1 MQHALPQHPNLEQL
15 KRQAK
20 DLLKDYRA
28 GDPATLRLVEQH
40 GSGHM
45 KPGPDSMFGLAAA
58 QHVLAREY
66 GFASWPK
73 LKQHVETVLAAQKT
87 LAAAP
92 AMPDNRE
99 ARRITR
105 QQRTQALAERLI
117 AAAQKPDLGQ
127 LFQAL
132 ILPGHDLLTV
142 RAYLVEHQAH
152 AGLID
157 ALLRGVD
164 DPQARTRF
172 LTAQAM
178 DHFADARCAEP
189 LRRLLHDRVPRV
201 RWAALHSLTCEACK
215 LEPLPATDDLV
226 PSLIDLAQHDVS
238 IQVRRVATYEL
249 GNVCQDERAGAALAT
264 ILAQES
270 DRTIRRHAQAAL
282 DRQRQND

>member
-1 MQHALPQHPNLEQL
+1 MQHPLPLRPNLEQF

-28 GDPATLRLVEQH
+28 GDPVTGRLVEQYWSPH
-40 GSGHM
+40 FSS
-45 KPGPDSMFGLAAA
+45 GPDSKLGLAEA
-58 QHVLAREY
+58 QHIVARAY

-73 LKQHVETVLAAQKT
+73 LKQHVETVLAAQHT
-87 LAAAP
+87 LSVRP
-92 AMPDNRE
+92 ATPDKRE
-99 ARRITR
+99 ARRRAR
-105 QQRTQALAERLI
+105 QQQTQALAERLI

-127 LFQAL
+127 VFQAL
-132 ILPGHDLLTV
+132 MLPAHDLVMV
-142 RAYLVEHQAH
+142 RAYLVDQQAY

-164 DPQARTRF
+164 DPHARTRF

-178 DHFADARCAEP
+178 DHFADPRCAEP
-189 LRRLLHDRVPRV
+189 LRRLLHDPVPRV

-226 PSLIDLAQHDVS
+226 VSLIDLAQHDVS
-238 IQVRRVATYEL
+238 IKVRRVATYEL
-249 GNVCQDERAGAALAT
+249 GNVCHDERARASLAT
-264 ILAQES
+264 ILAQEP